1 MEYIILII
9 AIFVIVSIYNV
20 SKEDK
25 KKEQR
30 NQERRDYRK
39 QKKEE
44 ITNRIKTE
52 VSQITDSIFIWKK
65 ISGLVV
71 VTAFDKVRMKLIIID
86 NQERLFVLNKGEI
99 LKCELRTN
107 SKTISIGQTTKKGAI
122 SRALVGGVIAGGAGA
137 IVGGMSSK
145 EQHKTTTRKVSSYFV
160 DFYTSNPD
168 LPFVTL
174 KGWEGDLRKWYGYIL
189 PFIDIDKKESQIE
202 ISSIADE
209 LIKLK
214 RLLDSK
220 VITQTE
226 FDNEKNR
233 LLKIS

>member
-9 AIFVIVSIYNV
+9 VILFILIIYNS
-20 SKEDK
+20 SKEEEK
-25 KKEQR
+25 KKER

-39 QKKEE
+39 QKETE

-52 VSQITDSIFIWKK
+52 VSQITDTIFVWKK
-65 ISGLVV
+65 LPKLVV
-71 VTAFDKVRMKLIIID
+71 VTAFDKVRMKLIVID
-86 NQERLFVLNKGEI
+86 NQERLFALNKGEI

-107 SKTISIGQTTKKGAI
+107 SKTISTGQTTKKGTI
-122 SRALVGGVIAGGAGA
+122 PRAVIGGVLAGGAGA

-145 EQHKTTTRKVSSYFV
+145 EKHKTTTRKYSSYFL

-174 KGWEGDLRKWYGYIL
+174 SGWETELRKWYGYIL
-189 PFIDIDKKESQIE
+189 PFIDIDKKESKVK
-202 ISSIADE
+202 ISSVADE

-214 RLLDSK
+214 ALLDSE
-220 VITQTE
+220 VITQIE

-233 LLKIS
+233 LLKR